1 MTITLEAYF
10 EDGLFKIFAGGDSDS
25 GISVKG
31 ATPEECA
38 KEFSPY
44 LEDYLVMGK
53 KVYVLATLREKVIN
67 HKCSINLS
75 YKNVM
80 LYDGD
85 TEKQEGE
92 AFKVLSIGV
101 DEDFNLVVEVDC
113 DGDEIWDADDLSIYE
128 IELLL
133 KEIE

>member
-25 GISVKG
+25 GISVEG
-31 ATPEECA
+31 ATPEECI

-44 LEDYLVMGK
+44 LEDYLVMEK
-53 KVYVLATLREKVIN
+53 RVYALATLNEKVISR
-67 HKCSINLS
+67 KGSINLS

-80 LYDGD
+80 LYDGN

-92 AFKVLSIGV
+92 AFKVLNIGL

-113 DGDEIWDADDLSIYE
+113 DGGEVWDAEDLSIYE
-128 IELLL
+128 LELLL
-133 KEIE
+133 NEVE